1 MNFPDAFW
9 ISPDGESFALPD
21 GTFHADMVISIP
33 ERFGITESII
43 REQEDRSNHEG
54 IVCYLVENG
63 WVRIRKSD
71 QIWIMQVSSDLNTQR
86 HAVTKQIPDWAEKQG
101 TGYEFCTIREF
112 SGKVVFE
119 RVIIGEL

>member
-1 MNFPDAFW
+1 MNHPEAFW
-9 ISPDGESFALPD
+9 ISPDGEQFPLPD

-54 IVCYLVENG
+54 IVWYLVENG

-71 QIWIMQVSSDLNTQR
+71 QFWIIQISSDQNNQR
-86 HAVTKQIPDWAEKQG
+86 HAVTKLIPNWAEKQG
-101 TGYEFCTIREF
+101 TEYEFCTIREC
-112 SGKVVFE
+112 SGKVVCE